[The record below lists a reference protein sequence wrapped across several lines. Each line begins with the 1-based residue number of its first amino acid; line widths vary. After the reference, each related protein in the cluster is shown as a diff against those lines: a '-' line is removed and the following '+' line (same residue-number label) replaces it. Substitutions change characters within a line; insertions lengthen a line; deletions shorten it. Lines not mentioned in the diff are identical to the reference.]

1 MEEKVIKRR
10 FGTEA
15 KVTEKE
21 KEYYIL
27 LKTYARFLA
36 PFYNLFLASLMFGSE
51 PKLRSKVADMT
62 NAQKSYRI
70 LDLATGTGKQAFA
83 FAKMGSD
90 VVGVDLSEDM
100 LGVAI
105 RANKYDNLRFEIA
118 DATRLPFEDNSFD
131 ISCIS
136 FALHDMIVSIREK
149 ALSELIRVTK
159 AEGTIIIVD
168 YAVPKNGF
176 IRFFAYNIIRLFEPY
191 YNEFIRSDFE
201 NLVRKSG
208 IQIENRFPVLWGA
221 GRILKGKRMR
231 TSLYGWTFPQC
242 TDTKPAMPI
251 CEEGQKN

>member
-1 MEEKVIKRR
+1 MQKNVIKRR
-10 FGTEA
+10 FDTDT
-15 KVTEKE
+15 KISEKE
-21 KEYYIL
+21 KEYYFL

-36 PFYNLFLASLMFGSE
+36 PFYNLVLASLMFGSE
-51 PKLRSKVADMT
+51 PKLRNRVAELA
-62 NAQKSYRI
+62 NAQKSSKI
-70 LDLATGTGKQAFA
+70 LDLATGTGKQALA
-83 FAKMGSD
+83 FAKRGSD

-118 DATRLPFEDNSFD
+118 DATKLPFEDNSFD
-131 ISCIS
+131 ISCVS
-136 FALHDMIVSIREK
+136 FALHDMIVSVRKK
-149 ALSELIRVTK
+149 ALGELVRVTK

-176 IRFFAYNIIRLFEPY
+176 IRFFAYNVIRLFEPY

-221 GRILKGKRMR
+221 GRILKGKRIHKSALKQR
-231 TSLYGWTFPQC
+231 
-242 TDTKPAMPI
+242 
-251 CEEGQKN
+251 